1 MAPTATTSI
10 PPTARRRPMSPV
22 KRAWNE
28 ERTEIPSIL
37 VGSGQENAS
46 TARHNLEEGMD
57 PERRKSSEQLRS
69 RSRANSLRHVK
80 NSTEVLRQRSMKK
93 GRKENEMER
102 TPSTKEGRHFTVAN
116 VGTNGKIY
124 LRLADRGL
132 RPICFPPII
141 MVLMVLRG

>member
-1 MAPTATTSI
+1 MN
-10 PPTARRRPMSPV
+10 PV

-28 ERTEIPSIL
+28 ERAEIPSIL

-57 PERRKSSEQLRS
+57 PEKRKSFEQPRS

-80 NSTEVLRQRSMKK
+80 NSNEVLRQRSIKK
-93 GRKENEMER
+93 SRKENEMER

-124 LRLADRGL
+124 LR
-132 RPICFPPII
+132 
-141 MVLMVLRG
+141 